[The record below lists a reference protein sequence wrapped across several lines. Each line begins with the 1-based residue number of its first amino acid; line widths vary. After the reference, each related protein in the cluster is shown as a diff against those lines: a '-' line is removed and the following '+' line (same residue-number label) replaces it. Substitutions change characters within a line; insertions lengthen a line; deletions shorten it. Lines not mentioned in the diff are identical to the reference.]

1 MDWDWEA
8 RPTYESDRIRI
19 DGRLSPVV
27 FYDMKKPR
35 LVEDH
40 EIGLMLSAA
49 DFHLE
54 RGLPFSGLV
63 RHQRGTGVIGASQ
76 RKALTDWLEVRR
88 DNLQR
93 DDVGVV
99 VVVPEAIVRA
109 VLRVVYR
116 FRTPPVRTIT
126 APDLLGATDALRA
139 ELSRIGCPITPR
151 IDAFLSGLSDPV
163 GSASA

>member
-27 FYDMKKPR
+27 FYDMKRPR

-49 DFHLE
+49 DFHLD
-54 RGLPFSGLV
+54 RGLAFSGLV
-63 RHQRGTGVIGASQ
+63 QHRQGTGVIGARQ
-76 RKALTDWLEVRR
+76 RKMFTDWLDVRR
-88 DNLQR
+88 DELKR

-116 FRTPPVRTIT
+116 FRAPPVRTIT
-126 APDLLGATDALRA
+126 APDILGASNSMRL
-139 ELSRIGCPITPR
+139 ELSRIGEPITPQ
-151 IDAFLSGLSDPV
+151 IEAFLSALSE
-163 GSASA
+163 SASAPSA